1 MDLPK
6 EISDS
11 IDVKKLN
18 PPQKAALKEG
28 LLERNNLVVAS
39 PTASGKTLIAEMAF
53 LKNFF
58 DCGKTVYIVPLRALA
73 SEKYYD
79 FKEKYAKLGIKIAI
93 SVGDMDSSD
102 EWLGNYDLIIVS
114 NEKMDSLLRHGAT
127 WVKDVSLVVADEI
140 HMLNDVSRGPTLEV
154 VLTRL
159 RQMTDSQV
167 IALSATIKNAE
178 EIADWLGAKL
188 VKSNYRPIKLDRG
201 VFYPYTLEI
210 EDREHELSGN
220 EDSEIILSKNT
231 VKKRKQALIFVS
243 SRRSAEA
250 TSEKI
255 SNKITKLLGDE
266 EKKQLNKL
274 SNDVLSA
281 LNIPTKQCKRLAG
294 IVSRGCAF
302 HHAGL
307 MAKQRRIIEDGFR
320 SGLIKILVS
329 TPTLAFGINLPAWR
343 VLIRDA
349 KRYSSFGYY
358 GSHYIPVLEIQQ
370 MFGRAGRPKY
380 DKSGEAILLAKTR
393 DDAEDLKE
401 RYILGEPEPI
411 YSKLSIESMLR
422 MHILALIAMDVVKS
436 RNELESFL
444 SKTFFAYQ
452 YGDVGEIME
461 KTDRILK
468 QLESYKFITI
478 GDKPFISS
486 EFVPAFDINR
496 DVELQATKIGKR
508 VAQLYIDPVSANF
521 IIQGLVEKEDIE
533 YLMMVNQCAEMK
545 PLLRIRKGDY
555 EDIEDALARSVV
567 ETPDVWDVDYD
578 NFLMSF
584 KTSLMFQE
592 WMDEA
597 SEDLILDKYGIAP
610 GELYN
615 KKLNAEW
622 MLYAATELAILL
634 GKKGVANSLNRVK
647 LRVKY
652 GVRKDLLKLVKL
664 RGIGRV
670 RARLLRNNGVKIPSD
685 IKRVDL
691 KKILGPKIA
700 KQVLKN
706 IDGPAEIR
714 TQVSGSR
721 SLDSAN

>member
-1 MDLPK
+1 MKLPK
-6 EISDS
+6 EVLDS
-11 IDVKKLN
+11 IDIKDLN
-18 PPQKAALKEG
+18 PPQKEAIKLG
-28 LLERNNLVVAS
+28 LFEKKNLVVAS

-53 LKNFF
+53 LQNFLN
-58 DCGKTVYIVPLRALA
+58 CGKTVYIVPLRALA
-73 SEKYYD
+73 SEKYFD
-79 FKEKYAKLGIKIAI
+79 FKEKYSKLGIRIAI

-102 EWLGNYDLIIVS
+102 EWLGNYDVIIVS

-127 WVKDVSLVVADEI
+127 WVRDVSLIIADEI
-140 HMLNDVSRGPTLEV
+140 HLLNDVSRGPTLEV

-159 RQMTDSQV
+159 REMTNSQI

-178 EIADWLGAKL
+178 EIAEWLKAKL

-210 EDREHELSGN
+210 EDREQEITGN
-220 EDSEIILSKNT
+220 EDSEIILSRNT
-231 VKKRKQALIFVS
+231 IEKKKQALIFVA

-255 SNKITKLLGDE
+255 SNKISKMISDD
-266 EKKQLNKL
+266 EKKELNKL
-274 SNDVLSA
+274 SSDILSVLNS
-281 LNIPTKQCKRLAG
+281 PTKQCKRLAG

-307 MAKQRRIIEDGFR
+307 VSKQRRIIEDGFR

-358 GSHYIPVLEIQQ
+358 GSQYIPVLEIQQ

-380 DKSGEAILLAKTR
+380 DKTGEAILLAKTQ

-422 MHILALIAMDVVKS
+422 MHILGLIAMGVTKS
-436 RNELESFL
+436 RGELESFL

-452 YGDVGEIME
+452 YGDINEIME
-461 KTDRILK
+461 KTERILR

-478 GDKPFISS
+478 GNKPFISS
-486 EFVPAFDINR
+486 EFVPAFDIDR
-496 DVELQATKIGKR
+496 DVELQPTKIGKR

-521 IIQGLVEKEDIE
+521 IIQGLVQKDDIE
-533 YLMMVNQCAEMK
+533 YLMLISQCVEME
-545 PLLRIRKGDY
+545 PLLRIKKNDY
-555 EDIEDALARSVV
+555 EDIEDELARSSIQA
-567 ETPDVWDVDYD
+567 PDVWDVDYD
-578 NFLMSF
+578 SFLMAF
-584 KTSLMFQE
+584 KTSLMFND
-592 WMDEA
+592 WMDES
-597 SEDLILDKYGIAP
+597 SEDAILDKYGIAP
-610 GELYN
+610 GELYS

-622 MLYAATELAILL
+622 MLYAATELAVLL
-634 GKKGVANSLNRVK
+634 EKRDVANSLNKVK
-647 LRVKY
+647 LRVKH

-664 RGIGRV
+664 KGIGRV

-685 IKRVDL
+685 LKRVDL

-700 KQVLKN
+700 AQILKN
-706 IDGPAEIR
+706 I
-714 TQVSGSR
+714 
-721 SLDSAN
+721 